1 VPIFFYFCELI
12 KMDNRAQ
19 VSLEYLISIGFVL
32 VLVLVA
38 SVVTMNLASI
48 ANVAQANILSFRSE
62 TIESLMG

>member
-1 VPIFFYFCELI
+1 
-12 KMDNRAQ
+12 MNNRAQ

-48 ANVAQANILSFRSE
+48 ANVAQAKILSFRSE